1 MKLLVSVVSAE
12 EARRAVAGGADIVDV
27 KDPGEGALGAPAP
40 RVLSDV
46 VSAVGPAAPVSVA
59 LGDMPN
65 LPHTAALAAR
75 GAALSGAAYVKVGL
89 RGVRSLRDAVAL
101 MGAVGD
107 AVGPGVGVIAAAYAD
122 FDSLDPPAFAPVLL
136 PELVRA
142 TGIAGGL
149 VDTFVKDGRGL
160 YGWLSLA
167 EVADL
172 VARTRAAGGTFGVAG
187 QLSLGELCRVDADV
201 VGVRSAVCRD
211 GDRASRLEAELV
223 AAAVGE
229 LRDWRSAYV
238 FVSWIAKPRSLAGGN
253 ACAGPARRTHDHA
266 DAGPAHGGWEVRVD
280 APAAAPGLQLRQL
293 VRRERGQRRVALL
306 GGPAAEHAGDRFEQ
320 DRLVGPDRGGRQHR
334 QRVAGDRPGGRHVR
348 AMRKRPRHAQ
358 DGQPLVGRDEVG
370 GRRCVR
376 DERGQQHAELI
387 HRLHGQDVGDFI
399 GQAHPCVKRADRVG
413 ERPAAGDD

>member
-46 VSAVGPAAPVSVA
+46 VSAVGAAAPVSVA

-89 RGVRSLRDAVAL
+89 RGVRSLCDAVAL

-167 EVADL
+167 ELADL
-172 VARTRAAGGTFGVAG
+172 VARTREAGGSFGVAG
-187 QLSLGELCRVDADV
+187 QLRLGELCRVDADV
-201 VGVRSAVCRD
+201 VGVRSAVCRG
-211 GDRASRLEAELV
+211 GDRAASLEADLV
-223 AAAVGE
+223 AAAVAE
-229 LRDWRSAYV
+229 LRTLAL
-238 FVSWIAKPRSLAGGN
+238 KPRICQS
-253 ACAGPARRTHDHA
+253 
-266 DAGPAHGGWEVRVD
+266 
-280 APAAAPGLQLRQL
+280 
-293 VRRERGQRRVALL
+293 
-306 GGPAAEHAGDRFEQ
+306 
-320 DRLVGPDRGGRQHR
+320 HR
-334 QRVAGDRPGGRHVR
+334 QSPTVS
-348 AMRKRPRHAQ
+348 
-358 DGQPLVGRDEVG
+358 
-370 GRRCVR
+370 
-376 DERGQQHAELI
+376 ER
-387 HRLHGQDVGDFI
+387 
-399 GQAHPCVKRADRVG
+399 
-413 ERPAAGDD
+413 